1 MTDTDIL
8 TILKTDIQVSS
19 SALDTYLSNI
29 ITAARGYIA
38 KEGIVLADT
47 IEDGMLVEMY
57 AAYMYRRRR
66 EENAAMPR
74 MLRWALNNRLM
85 SQRRV
90 TDG

>member
-85 SQRRV
+85 SQRRT